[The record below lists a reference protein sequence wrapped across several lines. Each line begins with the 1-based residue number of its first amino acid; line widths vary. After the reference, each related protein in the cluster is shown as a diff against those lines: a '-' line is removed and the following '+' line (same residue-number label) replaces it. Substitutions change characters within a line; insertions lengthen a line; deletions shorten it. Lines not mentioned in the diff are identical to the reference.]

1 MVSTT
6 YITTT
11 KSITVSSTSADASA
25 DLVYVVPDYYDSTID
40 MIMVTNG
47 GTSSSKIT
55 LQLFHKDDNQYHNI
69 IKSKSIAG
77 NTALNVLDAARMHLH
92 AGDKI
97 LAYKDSGTFDV
108 TLSAK
113 QLYNPSRA

>member
-11 KSITVSSTSADASA
+11 KSITVTSTSADASA

-40 MIMVTNG
+40 MIIIANG
-47 GTSSSKIT
+47 GTAASKIT
-55 LQLFHKDDNQYHNI
+55 IQLFHKDDNQYHNI
-69 IKSKSIAG
+69 IKSKTVSG
-77 NTALNVLDAARMHLH
+77 NTALNLLNASRMHLH

-97 LAYKDSGTFDV
+97 LAYKDSGDFDV

-113 QLYNPSRA
+113 QMYNPSRA